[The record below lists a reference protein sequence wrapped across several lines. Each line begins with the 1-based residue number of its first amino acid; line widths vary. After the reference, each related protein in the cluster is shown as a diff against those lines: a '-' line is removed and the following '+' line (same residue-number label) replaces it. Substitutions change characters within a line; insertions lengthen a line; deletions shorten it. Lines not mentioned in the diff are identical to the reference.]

1 MGRSSK
7 QLSDTE
13 KLQQEEIKN
22 LKSQIKHLER
32 EIKKQGNKPVSH
44 GEKKRQDA
52 LIQED
57 FDAHDLCPHCGKGY
71 IREIKLGPKS
81 INSCSVG
88 CGYKEM
94 LKKNGKEKEEV

>member
-1 MGRSSK
+1 MGRSDK
-7 QLSDTE
+7 KIIDAE
-13 KLQQEEIKN
+13 RLQREEIKQ
-22 LKSQIKHLER
+22 LKEQVKHLER

-44 GEKKRQDA
+44 GQKKRQDA
-52 LIQED
+52 LIRED
-57 FDAHDLCPHCGKGY
+57 FDAHDLCPNCGKGH

-94 LKKNGKEKEEV
+94 KK